1 MDLIYTTPELE
12 DIGVLHTYELDLAFG
27 EDENSFECVIPSK
40 DHCCSAGS
48 FLYVDDTE
56 YGGIVDSIK
65 SNTER
70 QEVTY
75 SGRTW
80 HGILASKVVLPLQAD
95 GEPYVQGVLVNE
107 SLANQYLRI
116 SGDANLCLAYLIERT
131 GLEGLFAVS
140 SSLSGIE
147 ISAYQFQR
155 YTDLYT
161 GIRKM
166 LQSAGAKLRIRYK
179 DGKAVLSAVPL
190 VDYSDAEEFDSD
202 QYSYTASRHF
212 NTVNHLICLGSG
224 ELADRMVIHLY
235 ADADGNISQTK
246 TFTGLDDITAT
257 YDYPNVES
265 EDELVSKGREELRS
279 LWEQNEINISLDESE
294 AVYDIGDTVGAYDNI
309 TGLSSSAAI
318 VKTIVAIKDGK
329 INISYKVGDKK

>member
-1 MDLIYTTPELE
+1 MDLIYATPEGVEL
-12 DIGVLHTYELDLAFG
+12 GVLLNYELDLAYG
-27 EDENSFECVIPSK
+27 RDENNFELTIPAS
-40 DHCCSAGS
+40 DHCCSAGY
-48 FLYVDDTE
+48 FIYAEGTE
-56 YGGIVDSIK
+56 YGGIIDSIK
-65 SNTER
+65 SDTER

-80 HGILASKVVLPLQAD
+80 HGILASKVILPLQAD

-107 SLANQYLRI
+107 SLVNQYLRI
-116 SGDANLCLAYLIERT
+116 SGDANLCLAYLIERA

-147 ISAYQFQR
+147 ISAYQFHR

-161 GIRKM
+161 GTRKM

-179 DGKAVLSAVPL
+179 DGKAVLSAVAA
-190 VDYSDAEEFDSD
+190 VDYSDTEEFDSD
-202 QYSYTASRHF
+202 LFDYTAVRHF
-212 NTVNHLICLGSG
+212 NSVNHLICLGSG

-235 ADADGNISQTK
+235 ADADGKVSQAQ

-265 EDELVSKGREELRS
+265 EDELISKGREELRS
-279 LWEQNEINISLDESE
+279 LWEQSEIKINLDENDASYE
-294 AVYDIGDTVGAYDNI
+294 IGDIVGAYDNV
-309 TGLSSSAAI
+309 TKLSSSAEVTKKI
-318 VKTIVAIKDGK
+318 VSIQNGK
-329 INISYKVGDKK
+329 IQISYEVGE